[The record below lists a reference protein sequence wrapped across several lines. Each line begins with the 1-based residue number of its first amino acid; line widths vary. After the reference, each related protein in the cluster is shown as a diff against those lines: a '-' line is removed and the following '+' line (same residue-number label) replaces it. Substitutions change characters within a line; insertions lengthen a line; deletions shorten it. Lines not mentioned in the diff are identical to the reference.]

1 MIFLS
6 FRLPILNNVGTLLN
20 ARFFLSLLSW
30 SRVILYLNSSFNTQ
44 MPFPDRASLVKVQ
57 ICLSM
62 ERNTTE
68 SLCGS
73 LEPNSSRI
81 SSVVACP
88 IVAHCDAMKSRIW
101 TSKSSFLFSVS
112 SLGNKLFRAL
122 ILASSWLEWTGSEPS
137 TVALLM
143 PITSPLKWGLGS
155 TLEGVWWI
163 QTKSQVY
170 FTGQVWSCGECDL
183 DRFTTLRELNA

>member
-1 MIFLS
+1 MFLA
-6 FRLPILNNVGTLLN
+6 FP
-20 ARFFLSLLSW
+20 FW
-30 SRVILYLNSSFNTQ
+30 SPVILYLNSSFNNQ
-44 MPFPDRASLVKVQ
+44 MPFPDKESLVKVQ
-57 ICLSM
+57 ICLSI

-73 LEPNSSRI
+73 LEPNSSKI
-81 SSVVACP
+81 SCVVACP
-88 IVAHCDAMKSRIW
+88 IVVQCDAMKFRIW
-101 TSKSSFLFSVS
+101 TSKSSFLFPVS

-155 TLEGVWWI
+155 TLERIWQI
-163 QTKSQVY
+163 QTKFHSH
-170 FTGQVWSCGECDL
+170 FTSVIE
-183 DRFTTLRELNA
+183 R